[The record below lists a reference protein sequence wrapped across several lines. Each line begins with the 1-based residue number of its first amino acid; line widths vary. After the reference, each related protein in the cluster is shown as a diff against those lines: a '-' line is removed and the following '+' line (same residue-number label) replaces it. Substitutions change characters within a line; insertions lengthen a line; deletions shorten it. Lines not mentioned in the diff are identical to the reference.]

1 MYMASVRIKFRPST
15 VEGKEGTLYFQI
27 IHKRVARTVFT
38 DCRVFTSEWDNV
50 SSSVITVGTEERKA
64 YLEMVASKLKWSMER
79 FTKIIAGKEK
89 EKAYYSVD
97 DIVSEYNKQPD
108 CPTLFNFI
116 RSMVTKKTAAKRYG
130 TAKTYRDSLA
140 SFSSFRNGKDITF
153 DNLNEDVINQ
163 YEAWMKNKGLKR
175 NSSSCYLRT
184 FKTLYL
190 KAVDMGLTD
199 DRDIFRH
206 VFTGFATTTKRAI
219 SIDAIKAIRKLNLEN
234 NPALAFARDMF
245 MLSLYLQGMAFVDIA
260 YLKKSDIR
268 NGQLQYSRK
277 KTGQALTISWEKPMQ
292 EIVDAYSHLTKDTPY
307 LLPVITTQD
316 GTERK
321 QYEKAEHNV
330 NRNLKKIGEMA
341 GLHIP
346 LTTYVA
352 RHSWASIMRDMGND
366 ITVVSKGLGHED
378 IKTTQI
384 YLSTIDTAVVTR
396 ANKRFL
402 GRILK

>member
-1 MYMASVRIKFRPST
+1 MASVRIKFRPST

-38 DCRVFTSEWDNV
+38 DCRVFTSEWDSV
-50 SSSVITVGTEERKA
+50 SSSVITVGTDERKT

-79 FTKIIAGKEK
+79 FTKIIAGREK
-89 EKAYYSVD
+89 GMADYSVD
-97 DIVSEYNKQPD
+97 DIVSEYNRQPEY
-108 CPTLFNFI
+108 PTLFNFI
-116 RSMVTKKTAAKRYG
+116 RSMIAKKTAAKRDG

-153 DNLNEDVINQ
+153 YDLNEDVINQ

-190 KAVDMGLTD
+190 KAVELGLTED
-199 DRDIFRH
+199 KDIFRH

-277 KTGQALTISWEKPMQ
+277 KSGQTLTISWEKPMQ

-307 LLPVITTQD
+307 LLPIITKQD
-316 GTERK
+316 GMERK

-366 ITVVSKGLGHED
+366 ITVVGKGLGHSD

>member
-1 MYMASVRIKFRPST
+1 MASVRIKFRPST

-27 IHKRVARTVFT
+27 IHKRVTRTVFT
-38 DCRVFTSEWDNV
+38 DCCVFTSEWDNV
-50 SSSVITVGTEERKA
+50 SSSVITVGTDERKT

-79 FTKIIAGKEK
+79 FSKIIAGKEK
-89 EKAYYSVD
+89 EKADYTVD
-97 DIVSEYNKQPD
+97 DIVSEYNRQPE
-108 CPTLFNFI
+108 CPTFFNFI
-116 RSMVTKKTAAKRYG
+116 RSMITKKTAAKRDG
-130 TAKTYRDSLA
+130 TAKTYSDSLA

-153 DNLNEDVINQ
+153 DDLNEDVINQ

-190 KAVDMGLTD
+190 KAVEFGLTD

-219 SIDAIKAIRKLNLEN
+219 SIDAIKAIRKLNLKDGS
-234 NPALAFARDMF
+234 PLAFARDMF

-277 KTGQALTISWEKPMQ
+277 KTGQALTVSWEKPMQ

-307 LLPVITTQD
+307 LLPIITKQD

-366 ITVVSKGLGHED
+366 ITVVGKGLGHSD

-384 YLSTIDTAVVTR
+384 YLSTIDNSTVMR

>member
-1 MYMASVRIKFRPST
+1 MASVRIKFRPST

-27 IHKRVARTVFT
+27 IHKRVTRTVFT
-38 DCRVFTSEWDNV
+38 DCCVFTSEWDNV
-50 SSSVITVGTEERKA
+50 SSSVITVGTDERKT

-79 FTKIIAGKEK
+79 FTKIIAGREK
-89 EKAYYSVD
+89 GMADYSVD
-97 DIVSEYNKQPD
+97 DIVSEYNRQPD

-116 RSMVTKKTAAKRYG
+116 RSMVAKKTAAKRYG
-130 TAKTYRDSLA
+130 TAKTYSDSLV

-153 DNLNEDVINQ
+153 YDLNEDVINQ

-190 KAVDMGLTD
+190 KAVEFGLTD

-219 SIDAIKAIRKLNLEN
+219 SIDAIKAIRKLNLKDGS
-234 NPALAFARDMF
+234 PLAFARDMF

-277 KTGQALTISWEKPMQ
+277 KTGQALTVSWEKPMQ

-307 LLPVITTQD
+307 LLPIITKQD

-366 ITVVSKGLGHED
+366 ITVVGKGLGHSD

-384 YLSTIDTAVVTR
+384 YLSTIDNSTVMR

>member
-1 MYMASVRIKFRPST
+1 M
-15 VEGKEGTLYFQI
+15 YFQI

-38 DCRVFTSEWDNV
+38 DCRLFPCEWDSV
-50 SSSVITVGTEERKA
+50 SSSVITVGTDERKA

-79 FTKIIAGKEK
+79 FVKIIAEK
-89 EKAYYSVD
+89 NATKAEYTVD
-97 DIVSEYNKQPD
+97 DIVSEYNRQPE
-108 CPTLFNFI
+108 CPTFFNFI
-116 RSMVTKKTAAKRYG
+116 RSMITKKTAAKRDG

-153 DNLNEDVINQ
+153 DDLNEDIINQ

-175 NSSSCYLRT
+175 NSSSCHLRT

-190 KAVDMGLTD
+190 KAVELGLTD

-307 LLPVITTQD
+307 LLPIITKQD

-366 ITVVSKGLGHED
+366 ITVVGKGLGHSD

-384 YLSTIDTAVVTR
+384 YLSTIDNSTVMK

>member
-1 MYMASVRIKFRPST
+1 M
-15 VEGKEGTLYFQI
+15 YFQI

-38 DCRVFTSEWDNV
+38 DCRVFTSEWDSV
-50 SSSVITVGTEERKA
+50 SSSVITVGTDERKT

-79 FTKIIAGKEK
+79 FTKIIAGREK
-89 EKAYYSVD
+89 EKADYTVD
-97 DIVSEYNKQPD
+97 DIVSEYNRLPD

-116 RSMVTKKTAAKRYG
+116 RSMVAKKTAAKRYG
-130 TAKTYRDSLA
+130 TAKTYSDSLV

-153 DNLNEDVINQ
+153 NDLNEDIINQ
-163 YEAWMKNKGLKR
+163 YEAWMKDRGLKR

-184 FKTLYL
+184 LKTLYL
-190 KAVDMGLTD
+190 KAVELELTED
-199 DRDIFRH
+199 KDIFRH

-277 KTGQALTISWEKPMQ
+277 KSGQTLTISWEKPMQ

-307 LLPVITTQD
+307 LLPIIRKQD
-316 GTERK
+316 GTERE
-321 QYEKAEHNV
+321 QYEKTEHNV
-330 NRNLKKIGEMA
+330 NRNLKKIGVMA

-346 LTTYVA
+346 LTTYVS

-366 ITVVSKGLGHED
+366 ISVISRGLGHED

-384 YLSTIDTAVVTR
+384 YLSAIDNSTVMK
-396 ANKRFL
+396 ANKRL
-402 GRILK
+402 IGRITKH

>member
-38 DCRVFTSEWDNV
+38 DCRVFTSEWNNV
-50 SSSVITVGTEERKA
+50 SSSVITRGTEERKA
-64 YLEMVASKLKWSMER
+64 YLEMVASKLKWSLER
-79 FTKIIAGKEK
+79 FTKIIAEKDK
-89 EKAYYSVD
+89 EKADYTVD
-97 DIVSEYNKQPD
+97 DIVSEYNRQPE

-116 RSMVTKKTAAKRYG
+116 RSMITKKTAAKRYG

-153 DNLNEDVINQ
+153 DDLNEDIINQ

-190 KAVDMGLTD
+190 KAVELGLTED
-199 DRDIFRH
+199 KDIFRH

-277 KTGQALTISWEKPMQ
+277 KSGQTLTISWEKPMQ

-307 LLPVITTQD
+307 LLPIITKQD
-316 GTERK
+316 GMERK

-366 ITVVSKGLGHED
+366 ITVVGKGLGHSD

-384 YLSTIDTAVVTR
+384 YLSTIDNSTVMR

>member
-1 MYMASVRIKFRPST
+1 MASVRIKFRSST

-38 DCRVFTSEWDNV
+38 DCRVFTSEWNNV
-50 SSSVITVGTEERKA
+50 SSSVITRGTEERKA

-190 KAVDMGLTD
+190 KAVELGLTD

-277 KTGQALTISWEKPMQ
+277 KSGQTLTISWEKPMQ

-307 LLPVITTQD
+307 LLPIITKQD

-366 ITVVSKGLGHED
+366 ITVVGKGLGHSD

-384 YLSTIDTAVVTR
+384 YLSTIDNSTVMR

>member
-1 MYMASVRIKFRPST
+1 MASVRIKFRPST

-38 DCRVFTSEWDNV
+38 DCRVFTSEWDSV
-50 SSSVITVGTEERKA
+50 SSSVITRGTEERKA
-64 YLEMVASKLKWSMER
+64 YLEMVASKLKWSLER
-79 FTKIIAGKEK
+79 FTKIIAEKDK
-89 EKAYYSVD
+89 EKADYTVD
-97 DIVSEYNKQPD
+97 DIVSEYNRQPE

-116 RSMVTKKTAAKRYG
+116 RSMITKKTAAKRDG

-153 DNLNEDVINQ
+153 DDLNEDIINQ

-190 KAVDMGLTD
+190 KAVELELTE

-277 KTGQALTISWEKPMQ
+277 KSGQTLTISWEKPMQ

-307 LLPVITTQD
+307 LLPIITKQD
-316 GTERK
+316 GMERK

-366 ITVVSKGLGHED
+366 ITVVGKGLGHSD

-384 YLSTIDTAVVTR
+384 YLSTIDNSTVMR

>member
-1 MYMASVRIKFRPST
+1 M
-15 VEGKEGTLYFQI
+15 YFQI

-38 DCRVFTSEWDNV
+38 DCRVFTSEWDSV
-50 SSSVITVGTEERKA
+50 SSSVITRGTEERKA
-64 YLEMVASKLKWSMER
+64 YLEMEASKLKWSLER
-79 FTKIIAGKEK
+79 FTKIIAEKDK
-89 EKAYYSVD
+89 EKADYTVD
-97 DIVSEYNKQPD
+97 DIVSEYNRQPE

-116 RSMVTKKTAAKRYG
+116 RSMITKKTAAKRYG

-153 DNLNEDVINQ
+153 DDLNEDVINQ

-219 SIDAIKAIRKLNLEN
+219 SIDAIKAIRKLNLKDGS
-234 NPALAFARDMF
+234 PLAFARDMF
-245 MLSLYLQGMAFVDIA
+245 MLSLYLQGMSFVDIA

-307 LLPVITTQD
+307 LLPIITKQD

-366 ITVVSKGLGHED
+366 ITVVGKGLGHSD

-384 YLSTIDTAVVTR
+384 YLSTIDNSTVMR

>member
-1 MYMASVRIKFRPST
+1 MATVKIKFRQST
-15 VEGKEGTLYFQI
+15 VDGKEGTLYFQV
-27 IHKRVARTVFT
+27 IHKRVARAVFT
-38 DCRVFTSEWDNV
+38 GCHVFPREWDNA
-50 SSSVITVGTEERKA
+50 SSSVIIGGTEERKA
-64 YLEMVASKLKWSMER
+64 YLEMVSSKLKWSMER
-79 FTKIIAGKEK
+79 FSRIIAETEK
-89 EKAYYSVD
+89 EKTDYSVD
-97 DIVSEYNKQPD
+97 DIVSEYNRQPD
-108 CPTLFNFI
+108 CPTFFTFI
-116 RSMVTKKTAAKRYG
+116 RSMVAKKTAAKRYG
-130 TAKTYRDSLA
+130 TAKTYSDSLA

-190 KAVDMGLTD
+190 KAVELGLTD

-219 SIDAIKAIRKLNLEN
+219 SIDAIKAIRKLKFKDGS
-234 NPALAFARDMF
+234 PLAFARDMF

-268 NGQLQYSRK
+268 NGQLQYLRK

-307 LLPVITTQD
+307 F
-316 GTERK
+316 
-321 QYEKAEHNV
+321 
-330 NRNLKKIGEMA
+330 LKKIGEMA

-366 ITVVSKGLGHED
+366 ITVVGKGLGHSD

-384 YLSTIDTAVVTR
+384 YLSTIDNSTVMK

>member
-1 MYMASVRIKFRPST
+1 M
-15 VEGKEGTLYFQI
+15 YFQI

-38 DCRVFTSEWDNV
+38 DCRVFPCEWDSV
-50 SSSVITVGTEERKA
+50 SSSVVTRGTEERKA

-79 FTKIIAGKEK
+79 FTKIITGKEK
-89 EKAYYSVD
+89 EKADYTVD
-97 DIVSEYNKQPD
+97 DIVSEYNRQPE

-116 RSMVTKKTAAKRYG
+116 RSMITKKTAAKRDG

-153 DNLNEDVINQ
+153 DDLNEDIINQ

-234 NPALAFARDMF
+234 NPTLAFARDMF

-366 ITVVSKGLGHED
+366 ITVVSKGLGHRD

-384 YLSTIDTAVVTR
+384 YLSTIDNSTIMR

>member
-1 MYMASVRIKFRPST
+1 MASVRIKFRPST

-27 IHKRVARTVFT
+27 IHKRVTRTVFT

-50 SSSVITVGTEERKA
+50 SSSVITVGTDERKT

-89 EKAYYSVD
+89 EKADYTVD
-97 DIVSEYNKQPD
+97 DIVSEYNRQPE
-108 CPTLFNFI
+108 CPTFFNFI
-116 RSMVTKKTAAKRYG
+116 RSMVAKKTAAKRDG

-153 DNLNEDVINQ
+153 NDLNEDIINQ

-190 KAVDMGLTD
+190 KAVEFGLTD

-219 SIDAIKAIRKLNLEN
+219 SIDAIKAIRKLNLKDGS
-234 NPALAFARDMF
+234 PLAFARDMF

-277 KTGQALTISWEKPMQ
+277 KTGQALTVSWEKPMQ

-307 LLPVITTQD
+307 LLPIITKQD

-366 ITVVSKGLGHED
+366 ITVVGKGLGHSD

-384 YLSTIDTAVVTR
+384 YLSTIDNSTVMR

>member
-1 MYMASVRIKFRPST
+1 MASVRIKFRPST
-15 VEGKEGTLYFQI
+15 VDGKEGTLYFQI

-38 DCRVFTSEWDNV
+38 DCRVFPCEWDSV
-50 SSSVITVGTEERKA
+50 SSSVVTVGTDERKT

-79 FTKIIAGKEK
+79 FTKIIAEKDK
-89 EKAYYSVD
+89 EKADYTVD
-97 DIVSEYNKQPD
+97 DIVSEYNRQPE

-116 RSMVTKKTAAKRYG
+116 RSMITKKTAAKRDG

-153 DNLNEDVINQ
+153 DDLNEDIINQ

-366 ITVVSKGLGHED
+366 ITVVGKGLGHSD

-384 YLSTIDTAVVTR
+384 YLSTIDNSTVMR